1 MNSTCLRRLVLAGCL
16 GTLLGSTVPGQTS
29 TPPTAAPAPVS
40 GVATGRTEAVSPA
53 PAAALAVS
61 GTLAVSTGQVSGVL
75 VRVEGV
81 PITRDRIETEM
92 AGIREMLTPEQAN
105 SEMAAMLLGNM
116 KEQILDNAIARE
128 LIRNECRKNAIAV
141 TDEEV
146 KKMSALLNKPH
157 LPGVPTPA
165 EAMAKQGL
173 SAKAAEQFL
182 LQMEEQ
188 IRMSMQLARLLKVPE
203 PDDAEIDAFYDEY
216 SRLFE
221 NFRAQQI
228 LIAVNPDDDA
238 AKKKARKE
246 KAESIRKQLVE
257 GKADFAKLSAEHSDS
272 LDKDK
277 GGDLDYFTRGQM
289 LPQIEEAVTTLK
301 SNELS
306 AVIETEYGY
315 LIVKALEHNVASRAD
330 MKDRIAFLL
339 KDRQIEKQEKE
350 FLDGL
355 REKANIVYTDEA
367 SDFRA
372 GAGPED
378 GLPLNGMDF
387 DAAPDEDEQPA
398 SKDKTPAESTEP
410 GKKR

>member
-1 MNSTCLRRLVLAGCL
+1 MNSTCVKLFVLAGCL
-16 GTLLGSTVPGQTS
+16 GALPGATVPGQTS
-29 TPPTAAPAPVS
+29 APPAAAPTPVS
-40 GVATGRTEAVSPA
+40 IVATGQTEVVPPTPAV
-53 PAAALAVS
+53 ALAVS
-61 GTLAVSTGQVSGVL
+61 GAVAASTGQVSGIL
-75 VRVEGV
+75 VRVDGM
-81 PITRDRIETEM
+81 PITRDLIEKEM
-92 AGIREMLTPEQAN
+92 DVIREVLPPEQAN

-116 KEQILDNAIARE
+116 KEQILDNAIDRA
-128 LIRNECRKNAIAV
+128 LIRNECLKNAIAV

-165 EAMAKQGL
+165 EAMARQGL

-188 IRMSMQLARLLKVPE
+188 IRMSIQLARLLKVPE
-203 PDDAEIDAFYDEY
+203 PDDAEIGAFYNEY
-216 SRLFE
+216 GRLFE

-246 KAESIRKQLVE
+246 KAESIRKQLVD

-272 LDKDK
+272 RDKDK

-301 SNELS
+301 TNELS
-306 AVIETEYGY
+306 DVIETEYGY
-315 LIVKALEHNVASRAD
+315 LIVKALEHNVASLAD

-339 KDRQIEKQEKE
+339 KDRQTEKQEKE
-350 FLDGL
+350 FLEGL
-355 REKANIVYTDEA
+355 REKAKIVYTDEA
-367 SDFRA
+367 AEFRIPA
-372 GAGPED
+372 GQED
-378 GLPLNGMDF
+378 MPLPLNMDF
-387 DAAPDEDEQPA
+387 DTTPDQDEPPA
-398 SKDKTPAESTEP
+398 SKDKTPAGE
-410 GKKR
+410 KRPD